1 MSKAHHS
8 QREAPQK
15 PGCDSAFQLAS
26 NMGVDRAREAH
37 SLRLALVITNIFM
50 LAEFA
55 GGLWTNSLALLADA
69 THMLTDVT
77 ALALSLFAIWFTR
90 RPATPEKTYGYFR
103 VEILA
108 ALVNGAGLVLFAF
121 FIIYEAFQR
130 FFEPEAVKGAQM
142 LMVASLGFAA
152 NLVCVW
158 VLRGSHQEN
167 LNIRGAFLHVI
178 GDALGS
184 LGTIGAGLLIL
195 FWQAFWADPMVS
207 VLVSIL
213 ILWSAW
219 KLVKDSLLVLLEGT
233 PSHVNLAA
241 LKEQLCEVGGGGIRP

>member
-1 MSKAHHS
+1 
-8 QREAPQK
+8 
-15 PGCDSAFQLAS
+15 
-26 NMGVDRAREAH
+26 
-37 SLRLALVITNIFM
+37 
-50 LAEFA
+50 
-55 GGLWTNSLALLADA
+55 
-69 THMLTDVT
+69 MLTDAT

-108 ALVNGAGLVLFAF
+108 ALVNGAGLVLLAF
-121 FIIYEAFQR
+121 FIIYEAFER
-130 FFEPEAVKGAQM
+130 FFEPEEVKGLQM

-152 NLVCVW
+152 NLVCAW
-158 VLRGSHQEN
+158 VLRGSHQDN

-195 FWQAFWADPMVS
+195 FWEAFWADPLVS

-219 KLVKDSLLVLLEGT
+219 KLVRDSLLVLLEGT
-233 PSHVNLAA
+233 PSHVNLLAM
-241 LKEQLCEVGGGGIRP
+241 KEQLCEVEGVESVHDLHVWTLTSGVHAMTCHAVVGGENDRHRVLQSLSAISREHFHVHHTTIQIEEEDLRDSETKFCQ

>member
-1 MSKAHHS
+1 
-8 QREAPQK
+8 
-15 PGCDSAFQLAS
+15 
-26 NMGVDRAREAH
+26 
-37 SLRLALVITNIFM
+37 
-50 LAEFA
+50 
-55 GGLWTNSLALLADA
+55 
-69 THMLTDVT
+69 
-77 ALALSLFAIWFTR
+77 
-90 RPATPEKTYGYFR
+90 
-103 VEILA
+103 
-108 ALVNGAGLVLFAF
+108 
-121 FIIYEAFQR
+121 
-130 FFEPEAVKGAQM
+130 M